1 MKIRRFSESDF
12 DEWLR
17 MSRALFAGDILESDV
32 NEMRAT
38 LARDDAAVFVI
49 DRDEAGKLAGYVEA
63 GTRSVVDGCSS
74 SPVGYIE
81 AWYVDPDI
89 RRTGMGK
96 ALLEAAENWSRE
108 RGYTEMGSD
117 ALIDNEVSHAAHLRS
132 GYEIV
137 DRVVNFR
144 KALYPR
150 ADR

>member
-1 MKIRRFSESDF
+1 
-12 DEWLR
+12 
-17 MSRALFAGDILESDV
+17 
-32 NEMRAT
+32 
-38 LARDDAAVFVI
+38 
-49 DRDEAGKLAGYVEA
+49 
-63 GTRSVVDGCSS
+63 
-74 SPVGYIE
+74 
-81 AWYVDPDI
+81 
-89 RRTGMGK
+89 MGR

-144 KALYPR
+144 KDLYPR